1 MSRSH
6 SVPLLGANT
15 TTKSWTA
22 PLLPRSRSA
31 ANNESMRGS
40 GSIIA
45 VAVPRTLP
53 GSTEACIHVPTY
65 GKVRYLPTVRY
76 RRYRTYGRYLGK
88 MSI

>member
-6 SVPLLGANT
+6 SVPLLGADT

-22 PLLPRSRSA
+22 PLLPRSRRA

-53 GSTEACIHVPTY
+53 GSTEACT
-65 GKVRYLPTVRY
+65 
-76 RRYRTYGRYLGK
+76 RTYGTVP
-88 MSI
+88 